1 LRSQLIHGTVE
12 IKQRGEYKMTVVS
25 NRVFRLCLG
34 ILVACGSLP
43 ALAATAASGKEDTF
57 ETTANN
63 LIVVL
68 RESAGEN
75 KQDEELRPYGKV
87 TARMPDGK
95 RVELAMSWYQYLGDM
110 HIRLVFDGGQ
120 SLQSA
125 SPNDLERLGL
135 TPEDALDLAVKNLRR
150 VYGAPS
156 VEPWNGGLMQVE
168 GRSPDLASSYF
179 LDREFWLGVQR
190 DYPEGVVAAV
200 PQRGGL
206 VYAPVSDEAALA
218 NLRFTAAALYAGG
231 SSTRVSSALY
241 LFKNGHWSIFQPPQP
256 Q

>member
-1 LRSQLIHGTVE
+1 MS
-12 IKQRGEYKMTVVS
+12 VVA
-25 NRVFRLCLG
+25 NRVLGLCISL
-34 ILVACGSLP
+34 AC
-43 ALAATAASGKEDTF
+43 ATAPCFAAAPANGNEDRF

-63 LIVVL
+63 LIAVL
-68 RESAGEN
+68 RESVGEN

-87 TARMPDGK
+87 VARMPDGK

-135 TPEDALDLAVKNLRR
+135 TPEDALDLAVKNMRR
-150 VYGAPS
+150 VYGAPYA
-156 VEPWNGGLMQVE
+156 EPWNGGLMQVE

-179 LDREFWLGVQR
+179 LDRDFWQDVQR

-206 VYAPVSDEAALA
+206 VYAPASDEAALA
-218 NLRFTAAALYAGG
+218 NLRFTVAALYAGG
-231 SSTRVSSALY
+231 SGTRISSALY
-241 LFKNGHWSIFQPPQP
+241 LFKNGHWSIFQPPQR